1 VGNGNSTPAGSKEI
15 SAHAVQPGARA
26 RRRRIDSPNFVSHGL
41 NGSNIET
48 VSAGLDDM
56 AFLNPDGSKVLVA
69 YNNSVAPDHL
79 RRAVGRALLH
89 LHDPGAGDD
98 HVRVALSALY
108 QAAT

>member
-15 SAHAVQPGARA
+15 SAHAVQPGAR
-26 RRRRIDSPNFVSHGL
+26 RIDSPNFVSYGL
-41 NGSNIET
+41 DGSNIET

-69 YNNSVAPDHL
+69 SNNSVAPDHL

-89 LHDPGAGDD
+89 LHDPGAGE
-98 HVRVALSALY
+98 
-108 QAAT
+108 